1 MISRSNLHT
10 HTNYCDGKD
19 SIEAIVKQAIDD
31 NFRSLGFSGHAYA
44 GNKIDD
50 IGMKNSVRNTYYHEI
65 RTMSE
70 KYRDQITLFM
80 GLEVDL
86 INPIRPSFLDYT
98 IGSIHFLPTKQGIIE
113 IDNTPELLQE
123 GIQMLGGDPLT
134 LARAYYEAE
143 VRFSRINKYEILG
156 HFDLLTKFDETSH
169 IFDETDKAYQ
179 TLALDAIEEIGKQGK
194 IIELNTGAIS
204 RGYKTQPYPALFI
217 LKRIHELHLP
227 VIISSDAH
235 AKENLSYHFNEA
247 EELLRSLGFTEVME
261 LTKDHRFVPQ
271 LLK

>member
-19 SIEAIVKQAIDD
+19 SVEAIVKQALQY
-31 NFRSLGFSGHAYA
+31 NLRSLGFSGHAYA
-44 GNKIDD
+44 GNKRDD
-50 IGMKNSVRNTYYHEI
+50 IGMKNSVRNDYYHEI
-65 RTMSE
+65 RLMQE

-80 GLEVDL
+80 GLEIDL

-98 IGSIHFLPTKQGIIE
+98 IGSIHYLPTKQGIIE

-123 GIQMLGGDPLT
+123 GIEALGGNPLS

-143 VRFSRINKYEILG
+143 VGFSKINNYEILG
-156 HFDLLTKFDETSH
+156 HFDLLTKFDETSQ
-169 IFDETDKAYQ
+169 IFDENDKAYQ

-194 IIELNTGAIS
+194 IIEVNTGAIS
-204 RGYKTQPYPALFI
+204 RGYKSQPYPALFI

-235 AKENLSYHFNEA
+235 AKENLTYHFNETEA
-247 EELLRSLGFTEVME
+247 LLRSLGFTEVME
-261 LTKDHRFVPQ
+261 LNKDHQFVPQ
-271 LLK
+271 EL